1 MNLNLISF
9 QIALNKSNN
18 INVEIKLRWLYIM
31 VPKLFI

>member
-18 INVEIKLRWLYIM
+18 INVYDQIKM
-31 VPKLFI
+31 VIYNGS